1 MFVFR
6 QGLQTFGNVLL
17 IGNKTTV
24 GLVHLNMRKNQ
35 KKFYSINRKVF
46 RIELG
51 GLSAWNER
59 NMRQYFEAYIKKT
72 LGGRMKSVAPRVIY

>member
-35 KKFYSINRKVF
+35 KKILFDKQKGLPNR
-46 RIELG
+46 I
-51 GLSAWNER
+51 
-59 NMRQYFEAYIKKT
+59 
-72 LGGRMKSVAPRVIY
+72 GRFIRME